1 MIMKCTVITDNRD
14 VSIVSDDI
22 QNRAHK
28 DILLPSVPS
37 SK

>member
-1 MIMKCTVITDNRD
+1 MKFTVITDNCD
-14 VSIVSDDI
+14 VSVSIVTDDI

-37 SK
+37 K

>member
-1 MIMKCTVITDNRD
+1 MKFTVITDNRD